1 MSVLPNLFESVIAEA
16 LARPGATTESVA
28 AAIAS
33 SHPFLKAVRLGLSK
47 APPEGWS
54 PEQVMRL
61 TLAKAFSAGTAGAM
75 FPAAS

>member
-54 PEQVMRL
+54 PEQVMRI

-75 FPAAS
+75 FPPAS